1 MDWLDS
7 VAGPGYTAAVL
18 WTLAALVALVVVLV
32 IIKIIKSLTAGT
44 FVTGGRNRK
53 TRLAVMDATAVDTHR
68 RLVLIRRDDVEH
80 LILIGGPN
88 DVVVETDIRVAASKR
103 PDLAVSASL
112 QPAPRP
118 RPQEP
123 AAQRQP
129 SPAPPAPAVRPAPA
143 PPPMRQEPV
152 IRAPVAPPAPHRAT
166 PQPPQRPTT
175 GSRQAADDGEIDARL
190 LRDLEV
196 QLDEEPAA
204 QRPSPADEMSRLLSE
219 LTQPKR

>member
-68 RLVLIRRDDVEH
+68 RLVLVRRDDVEH

-88 DVVVETDIRVAASKR
+88 DVVVETDIRMAPSKR
-103 PDLAVSASL
+103 PDLTASAAPQS
-112 QPAPRP
+112 APRP
-118 RPQEP
+118 RPQES
-123 AAQRQP
+123 AVQRQP
-129 SPAPPAPAVRPAPA
+129 APATPA
-143 PPPMRQEPV
+143 
-152 IRAPVAPPAPHRAT
+152 
-166 PQPPQRPTT
+166 PPQRPAPIAAPVRQEPALRTPPAT
-175 GSRQAADDGEIDARL
+175 PQTYSATPPPQRPAAAPRQAADDRDIDARR

-196 QLDEEPAA
+196 QLDEQPAA
-204 QRPSPADEMSRLLSE
+204 QKPSPADEMSRLLGE
-219 LTQPKR
+219 LTRPKR

>member
-1 MDWLDS
+1 MDS

-103 PDLAVSASL
+103 PDLAVSAPP

-129 SPAPPAPAVRPAPA
+129 SPATPAPAVRPAPT

-152 IRAPVAPPAPHRAT
+152 IRAPVAPPAPHRAA
-166 PQPPQRPTT
+166 PQPPQRPTA
-175 GSRQAADDGEIDARL
+175 GPRQAADDREIDARL